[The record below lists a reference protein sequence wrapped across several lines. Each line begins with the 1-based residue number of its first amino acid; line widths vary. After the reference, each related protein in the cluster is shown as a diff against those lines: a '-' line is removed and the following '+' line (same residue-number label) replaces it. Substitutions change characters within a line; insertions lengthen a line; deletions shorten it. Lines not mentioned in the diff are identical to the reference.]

1 MWISEEICGQVF
13 WPVSG
18 RFPKSLNGRY
28 FDNLTR
34 NFRMPMRF
42 SAAILFMTIV
52 STTIA
57 QPKVAKLEELQK
69 LLKTRSEKI
78 QVINFWATWCGPC
91 VKEMPLIEKV
101 GQERADVHIT
111 LVSMDLDLDDNPD
124 KVLRFV
130 ERKSIK
136 SDVLILDAPD
146 PNSWI
151 DKIEKQWNG
160 SLPATIVINT
170 KTGKRAFAGKEL
182 KEGEL
187 ESLIE
192 SVKN

>member
-1 MWISEEICGQVF
+1 MRLIFS
-13 WPVSG
+13 
-18 RFPKSLNGRY
+18 SLFIAIG
-28 FDNLTR
+28 L
-34 NFRMPMRF
+34 
-42 SAAILFMTIV
+42 AAF
-52 STTIA
+52 A
-57 QPKVAKLEELQK
+57 QPKVVKLAELEK
-69 LLKTRSEKI
+69 LIKTPSDKI

-101 GQERADVHIT
+101 GQERTDIRIT
-111 LVSMDLDLDDNPD
+111 LVSMDLELDENPD
-124 KVLRFV
+124 KVFRFV
-130 ERKSIK
+130 ERKQLK
-136 SDVLILDAPD
+136 SDVIILDAPD

-151 DKIEKQWNG
+151 DKIEKEWNG

-170 KTGKRAFAGKEL
+170 KTGKRVFAGKEL

>member
-1 MWISEEICGQVF
+1 MRLLTIIF
-13 WPVSG
+13 IAIAFAVS
-18 RFPKSLNGRY
+18 
-28 FDNLTR
+28 
-34 NFRMPMRF
+34 
-42 SAAILFMTIV
+42 
-52 STTIA
+52 A
-57 QPKVAKLEELQK
+57 QPKVVKLAELEK
-69 LLKTRSEKI
+69 LINTPSEKI

-91 VKEMPLIEKV
+91 IKEMPLIEKL
-101 GQERADVHIT
+101 GQERSDVRIT
-111 LVSMDLDLDDNPD
+111 LVSMDLELDENPD
-124 KVLRFV
+124 KVFRFV
-130 ERKSIK
+130 ERKDIK
-136 SDVLILDAPD
+136 SDVMILDAPD

-170 KTGKRAFAGKEL
+170 KTGKRAFVGKEV

>member
-1 MWISEEICGQVF
+1 MRLLTIIF
-13 WPVSG
+13 IAITFAVS
-18 RFPKSLNGRY
+18 
-28 FDNLTR
+28 
-34 NFRMPMRF
+34 
-42 SAAILFMTIV
+42 
-52 STTIA
+52 A
-57 QPKVAKLEELQK
+57 QPKVVKLAELEK
-69 LLKTRSEKI
+69 LINTPSEKI

-91 VKEMPLIEKV
+91 IKEMPLIEKL
-101 GQERADVHIT
+101 GQERSDVRIT
-111 LVSMDLDLDDNPD
+111 LVSMDLELDENPD
-124 KVLRFV
+124 KVFRFV
-130 ERKSIK
+130 ERKDIK
-136 SDVLILDAPD
+136 SDVMILDAPD

-170 KTGKRAFAGKEL
+170 KTGKRAFVGKEV

>member
-1 MWISEEICGQVF
+1 MAGNLIPWSPILKTLYLSRMRLLLSIVF
-13 WPVSG
+13 V
-18 RFPKSLNGRY
+18 LIA
-28 FDNLTR
+28 LT
-34 NFRMPMRF
+34 
-42 SAAILFMTIV
+42 V
-52 STTIA
+52 HA
-57 QPKVAKLEELQK
+57 QPKVVKLGELEK
-69 LLKTRSEKI
+69 LLKTPSEQI

-91 VKEMPLIEKV
+91 VKEMPLIEKL
-101 GQERADVHIT
+101 GQERTDIRIT

-124 KVLRFV
+124 KVFKFA
-130 ERKSIK
+130 ERKGLK

-151 DKIEKQWNG
+151 DKIEKKWNG

>member
-1 MWISEEICGQVF
+1 MRLLLSIVF
-13 WPVSG
+13 V
-18 RFPKSLNGRY
+18 LIA
-28 FDNLTR
+28 L
-34 NFRMPMRF
+34 
-42 SAAILFMTIV
+42 IV
-52 STTIA
+52 HA
-57 QPKVAKLEELQK
+57 QPKVVKLSELEK
-69 LLKTRSEKI
+69 LIKTPSEQI
-78 QVINFWATWCGPC
+78 QVVNFWATWCGPC

-101 GQERADVHIT
+101 GLERTDIRIT
-111 LVSMDLDLDDNPD
+111 LVSMDLELDENPD
-124 KVLRFV
+124 KVFRFV
-130 ERKSIK
+130 ERKQLK
-136 SDVLILDAPD
+136 SDVMILDAPD

-170 KTGKRAFAGKEL
+170 KTGKRVFVGKEL

>member
-1 MWISEEICGQVF
+1 
-13 WPVSG
+13 
-18 RFPKSLNGRY
+18 
-28 FDNLTR
+28 
-34 NFRMPMRF
+34 MRLVTIF
-42 SAAILFMTIV
+42 FIAIAFAAT
-52 STTIA
+52 A
-57 QPKVAKLEELQK
+57 QPRVVKLVELEK
-69 LLKTRSEKI
+69 LINTPSEKI

-91 VKEMPLIEKV
+91 IKEMPLIEKL
-101 GQERADVHIT
+101 GQERSDIRIT
-111 LVSMDLDLDDNPD
+111 LVSMDLELDSNPD
-124 KVLRFV
+124 KVFKFV
-130 ERKSIK
+130 ERKAIK
-136 SDVLILDAPD
+136 SDVMILDAPD

-151 DKIEKQWNG
+151 DKIEKQWSG